1 MCDNDLHMI
10 YRWCSSCFRTLNKD
24 GKKLAGYTT
33 FTVTVAGNKD
43 FIRMCDACNI
53 PSDDLQ

>member
-1 MCDNDLHMI
+1 MK
-10 YRWCSSCFRTLNKD
+10 KD
-24 GKKLAGYTT
+24 GKKLASYTT

-43 FIRMCDACNI
+43 FIRMCDACLEDAVFSGLGNI